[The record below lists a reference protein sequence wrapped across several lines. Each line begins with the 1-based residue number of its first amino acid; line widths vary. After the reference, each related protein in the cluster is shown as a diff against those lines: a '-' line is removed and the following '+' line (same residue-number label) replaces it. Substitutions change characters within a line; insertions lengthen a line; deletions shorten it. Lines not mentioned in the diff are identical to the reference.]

1 MVARKKVES
10 VEKPI
15 SVKKATTKAV
25 TVKKTV
31 AKKVVAKKPVKQPMP
46 VYEII
51 DTDYENP
58 WYYKGTIFNSTDI
71 KDAHGMIYLIEE
83 ISTGRIYIGQKQLWT
98 KKPRMVNK
106 KKKMI
111 KAESDWKKY
120 YSSSN
125 YIMEKVEKE
134 GWSDFKRHILVLCI
148 SDGQMNY
155 VEMKLQI
162 DLRMLEQQD
171 LYINGYIGG
180 RISTSHIKFDQILD
194 ADFDMLNMLYSKSY
208 FGFKP

>member
-111 KAESDWKKY
+111 KAESEWKKY